1 MAPELTAPLKSANGS
16 RASRRGKT
24 KTFPKK
30 ERQGRACS
38 ASRWSAIGGRE
49 RAVERFYL
57 TRSGP
62 LMEAATVRRCEKIK
76 TPKNRHFST
85 ARGLVGGA
93 ITVSHGASNGFVSP
107 HAERLSISGI
117 ISHDLTERNQGFFP
131 IFSNSSLIFCSSSLG
146 GLFFNAD
153 FNSSIAP

>member
-49 RAVERFYL
+49 RAEERFYL

-62 LMEAATVRRCEKIK
+62 LMEAATVGSGCCQVAPPAESPRGRDRE
-76 TPKNRHFST
+76 TPQWR
-85 ARGLVGGA
+85 AIGVGGVPQVFQPRA
-93 ITVSHGASNGFVSP
+93 HQLRLFV
-107 HAERLSISGI
+107 AVM
-117 ISHDLTERNQGFFP
+117 
-131 IFSNSSLIFCSSSLG
+131 
-146 GLFFNAD
+146 
-153 FNSSIAP
+153 

>member
-49 RAVERFYL
+49 RAEERFYL

-62 LMEAATVRRCEKIK
+62 LMEAATVTVTRG
-76 TPKNRHFST
+76 ST
-85 ARGLVGGA
+85 LGSRSGLGA
-93 ITVSHGASNGFVSP
+93 HVKMTRIRTLVR
-107 HAERLSISGI
+107 ELR
-117 ISHDLTERNQGFFP
+117 
-131 IFSNSSLIFCSSSLG
+131 
-146 GLFFNAD
+146 
-153 FNSSIAP
+153 

>member
-49 RAVERFYL
+49 RAEERFYL

-62 LMEAATVRRCEKIK
+62 LMEAATVKERSSRDLGALPRTRTESAFPVCGYSPSRR
-76 TPKNRHFST
+76 
-85 ARGLVGGA
+85 
-93 ITVSHGASNGFVSP
+93 
-107 HAERLSISGI
+107 
-117 ISHDLTERNQGFFP
+117 
-131 IFSNSSLIFCSSSLG
+131 
-146 GLFFNAD
+146 
-153 FNSSIAP
+153 

>member
-49 RAVERFYL
+49 RAEERFYL

-62 LMEAATVRRCEKIK
+62 LMEAATVRER
-76 TPKNRHFST
+76 S
-85 ARGLVGGA
+85 
-93 ITVSHGASNGFVSP
+93 FVNCYAGHYTSLD
-107 HAERLSISGI
+107 RRQFLMRM
-117 ISHDLTERNQGFFP
+117 LTTLT
-131 IFSNSSLIFCSSSLG
+131 SSLFAVMLTCPAAAEEL
-146 GLFFNAD
+146 
-153 FNSSIAP
+153 

>member
-49 RAVERFYL
+49 RAEERFYL

-62 LMEAATVRRCEKIK
+62 LMEAATAGSGCFKRFPPAPPTRPRRRQGSLLAYTRIIDWPDRHVSRLGVQTCER
-76 TPKNRHFST
+76 TTR
-85 ARGLVGGA
+85 
-93 ITVSHGASNGFVSP
+93 FV
-107 HAERLSISGI
+107 A
-117 ISHDLTERNQGFFP
+117 
-131 IFSNSSLIFCSSSLG
+131 
-146 GLFFNAD
+146 
-153 FNSSIAP
+153 